1 MSDHPISSESYSI
14 GRLLRAGI
22 QGCVVGCRLTQ
33 EHAPTFGQMVRV
45 PLEDGTIIY
54 GLVYDIHIDD
64 DGLVRQLVT
73 SEGISP
79 EVIEDN
85 RRNRNVPLEM
95 SVLFVGYERAGRI
108 SHLLPPR
115 PPLTLDSIQPCSEID
130 LARFTAAGQFGYL
143 RHLLADPTLPAD
155 ELLAVH
161 LRDAQAAHRAEGS
174 AWTENAARA
183 VIALLKDDYARL
195 INVLGALSEVA

>member
-1 MSDHPISSESYSI
+1 MSSNPASDAISI
-14 GRLLRAGI
+14 GRLLRSGI
-22 QGCVVGCRLTQ
+22 QGCVVGSRLSQ
-33 EHAPTFGQMVRV
+33 SHAPTFGQMVRI
-45 PLEDGTIIY
+45 PLEDGTTIY

-64 DGLVRQLVT
+64 DGLVRQLVST
-73 SEGISP
+73 EGISP

-95 SVLFVGYERAGRI
+95 SVVFVGYEQQGRI

-115 PPLTLDSIQPCSEID
+115 PPLTLDSIEPCSAAD

-143 RHLLADPTLPAD
+143 RHLLADPNLPAA

-161 LRDAQAAHRAEGS
+161 VREAGSAHRLDDPGWCER
-174 AWTENAARA
+174 AAA
-183 VIALLKDDYARL
+183 AAIAMLKDDYPQLLA
-195 INVLGALSEVA
+195 VLGALSEIA